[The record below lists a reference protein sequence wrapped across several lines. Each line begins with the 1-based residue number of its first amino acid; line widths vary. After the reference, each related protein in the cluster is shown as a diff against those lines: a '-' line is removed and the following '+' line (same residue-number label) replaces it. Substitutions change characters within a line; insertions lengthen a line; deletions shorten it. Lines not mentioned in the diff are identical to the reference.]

1 MNPSGA
7 GESWSVLTWRR
18 GLGCGCYQEMDE
30 IHLSDGYFHFP
41 SSWCFSNPDWL
52 QTHSNP
58 PAPSSSCS
66 PPPPGNT
73 EFSSSPRQKHEWVP
87 FVFLT
92 SVIPSILPILLPLVW
107 IQVLVWGWGWGHRAP
122 LSLPW
127 LLSLSWLLSLPWP
140 AACVLEFHHLC
151 TISKVSFSQRF
162 VYLSFAH

>member
-7 GESWSVLTWRR
+7 GEGWSVLAWRR
-18 GLGCGCYQEMDE
+18 GLECGCYQEMDE

-58 PAPSSSCS
+58 PAPSSSPAS
-66 PPPPGNT
+66 PPPTGNT
-73 EFSSSPRQKHEWVP
+73 EFSSSPRQKHEWVT

-92 SVIPSILPILLPLVW
+92 SAIPSILHLLLPLVW

-127 LLSLSWLLSLPWP
+127 LLSLPWP

-151 TISKVSFSQRF
+151 TSSKVSFSQRF